1 MSWRALFIFLLLA
14 AVASWQGGI
23 QLGEWLVTRAPESIS
38 SAPGSK
44 DSKEQ
49 VLDANGKPFTAQPP
63 QPRIDGT
70 LGVPR
75 ATAHIEWTITPVI
88 ASMTNEGSL
97 PMLVDSEG
105 NYERRDSELAAGG
118 AGLASAQNDIA
129 TLDIASARP
138 GMSGSSG
145 DAPARNYG
153 GNTAQQ
159 STRAGTPAGTATDTT
174 KSVIVANLSWQQSLR
189 KEIDQCNN
197 LGFFQRPTC
206 VQNARNKFCAPN
218 NAWGK
223 TADCPAR
230 EF

>member
-23 QLGEWLVTRAPESIS
+23 QLGEWLVARAPESIS

-75 ATAHIEWTITPVI
+75 ATAHVEWTIAPVI
-88 ASMTNEGSL
+88 ASQTDTGSI

-118 AGLASAQNDIA
+118 LGLASAQNDVA
-129 TLDIASARP
+129 TLDIASARTDT
-138 GMSGSSG
+138 SGAAGNAS
-145 DAPARNYG
+145 ARNTA
-153 GNTAQQ
+153 GNASQQ
-159 STRAGTPAGTATDTT
+159 NNRVVTPTDTSRT
-174 KSVIVANLSWQQSLR
+174 TIVANLSWQQSLK
-189 KEIDQCNN
+189 KEIDQCSS